1 MAQSTLMKLR
11 RLKSFANFCCF
22 LGIALSLFAFY
33 VEKKKHQDE
42 SYVALC
48 DINEQVSCSKVFTS
62 KYGRGFG
69 LLQFFLEE
77 DSPLIQPN
85 PVYGIIFY
93 FINFLLGM
101 GNYMFLAKA
110 QFIMCIMANCGSVYL
125 GYILY
130 FVLQDMCVVCISTYA
145 VNFALLM
152 STIFRKSNLKQLSI
166 ETGGPIL
173 AERNLKKGV

>member
-1 MAQSTLMKLR
+1 MAQATLMKLR
-11 RLKSFANFCCF
+11 RLKSFSNFCCF
-22 LGIALSLFAFY
+22 LGMVLSLFAFY
-33 VEKKKHQDE
+33 VEVKKHQDE

-48 DINEQVSCSKVFTS
+48 DINEKVSCSKVFTS
-62 KYGRGFG
+62 KYGKGFG

-93 FINFLLGM
+93 FINFLLGL
-101 GNYMFLAKA
+101 GNYMFLAQI
-110 QFIMCIMANCGSVYL
+110 QFVMCILANCGSVYL

-130 FVLQDMCVVCISTYA
+130 FILQDMCIVCISTYV
-145 VNFALLM
+145 VNFMLLL
-152 STIFRKSNLKQLSI
+152 STISRKSNLKQLSI

-173 AERNLKKGV
+173 FERNFKKRV